1 MLEVRLMYKQ
11 IVNYYNELERT
22 VQERAKELLGANEQ
36 LSQEIE
42 ERKGTEE
49 SLRSAYAENRQ
60 LKDRF

>member
-22 VQERAKELLGANEQ
+22 VQERTEELLGANEQ

-42 ERKGTEE
+42 ERKWTEE